1 MIILGTD
8 YDIVTLDFET
18 YYGTGCSLSLQ
29 KLNTYSYLAHP
40 EFTIHGAG
48 VKLNDAPTEWIAP
61 ADLETRLREVFEDGD
76 KPVALICHNTY
87 FDGFILHH
95 FYNLHPDLYLDTMGM
110 SRGMFPNAKHGLK
123 DLAVRLWPGDET
135 MRKGEELISF
145 RNVTTEALYAN
156 PIMLQRMVEY
166 CEQDVELT
174 YAAFMLMVD
183 HYPDSELELL
193 HLTLQMTCEPL
204 LHVDK
209 PRVEAARVGWIE
221 ERDRIIAESGV
232 AESTL
237 SSNPKFLAL
246 LEKHGVQVLEK
257 YDPKTEKMKP
267 ALGKADLGFQQMKAA
282 HPEIDRIFEGRV
294 AAKST
299 GQISRAARFL
309 ETAEICG
316 GLMPCPLIYYSA
328 HCVPGDTEV
337 LTEQG
342 WKRLDEWQGGAI
354 AQVDTDQRITFDD
367 AERFVGPTVSEWA
380 VADARYMQCAFTLGH
395 SVPYLQHGTFAWNAL
410 PAGDAMQR
418 GSLYVPIGGKLDTQ
432 GSITPEQMRVL
443 VMIQADGSYC
453 TDTAQGRQMTVFV
466 KKERK
471 IRRARK
477 ILDAAGVIYRES
489 TFPSHPGYV
498 RFTVAARDYPEWMTP
513 ERKVFGAWLLDST
526 PEARQ
531 AFVGEITEWDGGYNG
546 ATQRTYTSSVKEN
559 VDWAVT
565 LCHLTERSASIC
577 ENPANQRGGYDRQ
590 ANYVV
595 SIRSRAHAQIKRG
608 QWLHADNTPQRTY
621 CAKTK
626 TGYWLA
632 RANGRIFVTGN
643 TGRYGGGEKLNLQN
657 LTRGSELRKSL
668 IAPPGHLVY
677 VADSSNI
684 EARMLA
690 WVAGQPDLLE
700 VFREGGDVYA
710 HFATKLYGFPV
721 NKDDHPHER
730 FVGKVCVLGLGY
742 GMGWRKFQ
750 DSMAAGM
757 LGGDPVLLT
766 DLEAQAIV
774 KLYRDSNYAIA
785 GPGGFWSQAQ
795 AAITDMYLGVER
807 DWGPMR
813 TAKNMLILPNGMAL
827 KYPGLRPM
835 DEHGNDF
842 EYFNGRFW
850 TKIYGGKF
858 TENII
863 QALAR
868 IVLFDQMLEVN
879 RLLLLEEGRVVL
891 NVHDEIIGIAPD
903 GGARLVRRADPDVK
917 GDKDVWENDSWAMAL
932 FDRIVATM
940 SEDQGWYRG
949 LPLEA
954 EGGFDLMY
962 SK

>member
-1 MIILGTD
+1 MIILDTD
-8 YDIVTLDFET
+8 YDVVTLDFET

-40 EFTIHGAG
+40 DFTIHGVG
-48 VKLNDAPTEWIAP
+48 VKINDGEKEWITP
-61 ADLETRLREVFEDGD
+61 ANLESRLAEIFEDGD

-95 FYNLHPDLYLDTMGM
+95 FWDLHPDLYLDTMGM

-123 DLAVRLWPGDET
+123 ELAIRLWPNDET
-135 MRKGEELISF
+135 MRKGEELINF

-156 PIMLQRMVEY
+156 EIMLGKMIEY
-166 CEQDVELT
+166 CDQDVELT
-174 YAAFMLMVD
+174 YQAFKLMVD

-204 LHVDK
+204 LHVDA
-209 PRVEAARVGWIE
+209 PRVEAARLGWID
-221 ERDRIIAESGV
+221 ERDAAIKASGV

-237 SSNPKFLAL
+237 SSNVKFLAL
-246 LEKHGVQVLEK
+246 LEKHGVEVIEK
-257 YDPKTEKMKP
+257 LDHKTEKWKP

-282 HPEIDRIFEGRV
+282 HPELKAIFEGRV

-328 HCVPGDTEV
+328 H
-337 LTEQG
+337 
-342 WKRLDEWQGGAI
+342 
-354 AQVDTDQRITFDD
+354 
-367 AERFVGPTVSEWA
+367 
-380 VADARYMQCAFTLGH
+380 
-395 SVPYLQHGTFAWNAL
+395 
-410 PAGDAMQR
+410 
-418 GSLYVPIGGKLDTQ
+418 
-432 GSITPEQMRVL
+432 
-443 VMIQADGSYC
+443 
-453 TDTAQGRQMTVFV
+453 
-466 KKERK
+466 
-471 IRRARK
+471 
-477 ILDAAGVIYRES
+477 
-489 TFPSHPGYV
+489 
-498 RFTVAARDYPEWMTP
+498 
-513 ERKVFGAWLLDST
+513 
-526 PEARQ
+526 
-531 AFVGEITEWDGGYNG
+531 
-546 ATQRTYTSSVKEN
+546 
-559 VDWAVT
+559 
-565 LCHLTERSASIC
+565 
-577 ENPANQRGGYDRQ
+577 
-590 ANYVV
+590 
-595 SIRSRAHAQIKRG
+595 
-608 QWLHADNTPQRTY
+608 
-621 CAKTK
+621 
-626 TGYWLA
+626 
-632 RANGRIFVTGN
+632 
-643 TGRYGGGEKLNLQN
+643 TGRYGGGEALNLQN

-668 IAPPGHLVY
+668 IAPPGYLVY

-690 WVAGQPDLLE
+690 WIAGQPDLLE
-700 VFREGGDVYA
+700 VFRTGGDVYA
-710 HFATKLYGFPV
+710 HFATKLYGFEV

-750 DSMAAGM
+750 EGMAAGM
-757 LGGDPVLLT
+757 LGGDPVLLS
-766 DLEAQAIV
+766 DAEAQAIV

-785 GPGGFWSQAQ
+785 GRDGFWKQAQ
-795 AAITDMYLGVER
+795 DAITDMYLGVER

-842 EYFNGRFW
+842 EYHNGKFW

-868 IVLFDQMLEVN
+868 IVLFDQMMAVN
-879 RLLLLEEGRVVL
+879 HLLLPEEGRVVL

-903 GGARLVRRADPDVK
+903 GGARKVGVDAK
-917 GDKDVWENDSWAMAL
+917 GKDQWEGASWAQGL

>member
-1 MIILGTD
+1 MVILGTD
-8 YDIVTLDFET
+8 YDVVTLDFES
-18 YYGTGCSLSLQ
+18 YFGTGCSLSLQ
-29 KLNTYSYLAHP
+29 KLNTFSYAAHP
-40 EFTIHGAG
+40 EFSTHGMG
-48 VKLNDAPTEWIAP
+48 VKLNDGPTEWIAP
-61 ADLETRLREVFEDGD
+61 ADLETRLYEIFDDGD
-76 KPVALICHNTY
+76 NPVALVCHNMY

-95 FYNLHPDLYLDTMGM
+95 FYNIHPDLYIDTMGM

-123 DLAVRLWPGDET
+123 DLAIRLWPADET

-145 RNVTTEALYAN
+145 RNVTTEQLYADA
-156 PIMLQRMVEY
+156 PMVSPLLRKMIDY
-166 CEQDVELT
+166 CIQDVELT
-174 YAAFMLMVD
+174 YAAFMRMID

-204 LHVDK
+204 LVLDA
-209 PRVEAARVGWIE
+209 PRVEAARLGWIE
-221 ERDRIIAESGV
+221 ERDQAIAASGV

-246 LEKHGVQVLEK
+246 LEKHGVDVLEK
-257 YDPKTEKMKP
+257 LDPKTELMKP

-282 HPEIDRIFEGRV
+282 HPELAAIFDGRV

-328 HCVPGDTEV
+328 H
-337 LTEQG
+337 
-342 WKRLDEWQGGAI
+342 
-354 AQVDTDQRITFDD
+354 
-367 AERFVGPTVSEWA
+367 
-380 VADARYMQCAFTLGH
+380 
-395 SVPYLQHGTFAWNAL
+395 
-410 PAGDAMQR
+410 
-418 GSLYVPIGGKLDTQ
+418 
-432 GSITPEQMRVL
+432 
-443 VMIQADGSYC
+443 
-453 TDTAQGRQMTVFV
+453 
-466 KKERK
+466 
-471 IRRARK
+471 
-477 ILDAAGVIYRES
+477 
-489 TFPSHPGYV
+489 
-498 RFTVAARDYPEWMTP
+498 
-513 ERKVFGAWLLDST
+513 
-526 PEARQ
+526 
-531 AFVGEITEWDGGYNG
+531 
-546 ATQRTYTSSVKEN
+546 
-559 VDWAVT
+559 
-565 LCHLTERSASIC
+565 
-577 ENPANQRGGYDRQ
+577 
-590 ANYVV
+590 
-595 SIRSRAHAQIKRG
+595 
-608 QWLHADNTPQRTY
+608 
-621 CAKTK
+621 
-626 TGYWLA
+626 
-632 RANGRIFVTGN
+632 
-643 TGRYGGGEKLNLQN
+643 TGRYGGGEALNLQN

-668 IAPPGHLVY
+668 CAPPGFLVY

-690 WVAGQPDLLE
+690 WIANQPDLLE
-700 VFREGGDVYA
+700 VFRAGGDVYS

-721 NKDDHPHER
+721 NKHDHPHER

-757 LGGDPVLLT
+757 LGGDPVLLS
-766 DLEAQAIV
+766 DQEAQAIV

-785 GPGGFWSQAQ
+785 GPGGFWQQAQ
-795 AAITDMYLGVER
+795 LAITDMYLGVER

-813 TAKNMLILPNGMAL
+813 TAKDMLILPNGMAL

-842 EYFNGRFW
+842 EYHNGKFW

-879 RLLLLEEGRVVL
+879 RLLLPEDGRVVL

-903 GGARLVRRADPDVK
+903 GGAVK
-917 GDKDVWENDSWAMAL
+917 VGVDAKGKDVWENDSWAQAL
-932 FDRIVATM
+932 FNRIVATM